1 MQQISQ
7 GQMLELS
14 GDGPN
19 KALREGGEGTDEI
32 LQLVSFVLA
41 GENFGCEVIH
51 VQEINRLSELTRVPK
66 APHYVDGVVNLRGKI
81 LPVINFRRLL
91 GFPTATEVTEDMRT
105 IVINAEGILAGLT
118 VDSVNQVIRIPVK
131 DIESR
136 QDFNMAGNFGD
147 AITGVAHLDDSLV
160 TIIDI
165 MSLLR
170 RHHADGQGSG
180 R

>member
-1 MQQISQ
+1 MK
-7 GQMLELS
+7 ELS
-14 GDGPN
+14 TDRSIEPFSSGSLSGSDFADGS
-19 KALREGGEGTDEI
+19 DEI
-32 LQLVSFVLA
+32 LQLVSFTLA
-41 GENFGCEVIH
+41 GENYGCEVIH
-51 VQEINRLSELTRVPK
+51 VQEINRLSDLTRVPK

-91 GFPTATEVTEDMRT
+91 GFPSASEVTEDMRT
-105 IVINAEGILAGLT
+105 IVVNAEGILAGLT
-118 VDSVNQVIRIPVK
+118 VDSVNQVIRIPRK

-136 QDFNMAGNFGD
+136 QDFNMAGSFGD

-170 RHHADGQGSG
+170 RHQSDVSGSG